1 MLFKGK
7 GRNAMNIKAKEQY
20 WRYSLIFLV
29 LGLGTL
35 LVINLF
41 SLMGGVLG
49 AFAIYTIQRNQMI
62 FLTENKKFQK
72 GTTAMILVVEA
83 ILCFLVPLSLMIWFL
98 ITKLQNLDMNTEQ
111 VINGINNVSQW
122 IHNQTG
128 YELMS
133 KENIS
138 YIASL
143 IPDIGQSLMG
153 SINNF
158 IINAMIMVFVLYYML
173 KGGKNMEQYI
183 YELLPFSEH
192 NKRKIRHEIN
202 RIVKSNS
209 LGIPLL
215 AIIQGGVAIAGY
227 YLFNAPY
234 PLLFGLLT
242 CFATIIPIVG
252 TMIVWLPLSIY
263 MAVSGDWG
271 NAIWLAAYGVI
282 VISSSDNLI
291 RFILQKQM
299 ADAHPLI
306 TVFGVIIGLSLFG
319 FMGIVFGPLLLSM
332 FVLCVDIFKE
342 QYLKDM

>member
-1 MLFKGK
+1 
-7 GRNAMNIKAKEQY
+7 MNVKAKEQY

-49 AFAIYTIQRNQMI
+49 AFALYTIQRNQML
-62 FLTENKKFQK
+62 FLTEKKKFKK
-72 GTTAMILVVEA
+72 GTAAMILVTEA
-83 ILCFLVPLSLMIWFL
+83 ILCFLVPLSLIIWIFM
-98 ITKLQNLDMNTEQ
+98 TKLQALDMDTANIIDG
-111 VINGINNVSQW
+111 VNNVAQW
-122 IHNQTG
+122 IHDRTG

-133 KENIS
+133 RENVS
-138 YIASL
+138 YIVSL
-143 IPDIGQSLMG
+143 IPDMSQSLMG
-153 SINNF
+153 GINSF
-158 IINAMIMVFVLYYML
+158 IINAMIMIFVLYYML
-173 KGGKNMEQYI
+173 KGGKKMEQYI
-183 YELLPFSEH
+183 YELLPFSEPD
-192 NKRKIRHEIN
+192 KRAVRREIN
-202 RIVKSNS
+202 RIIKSNS

-227 YLFNAPY
+227 YLFGAPY
-234 PLLFGLLT
+234 PLFFGLLT

-252 TMIVWLPLSIY
+252 TLIVWLPLSIY
-263 MAVSGDWG
+263 MAISGDWT
-271 NAIWLAAYGVI
+271 NAVWLAAYGTI
-282 VISSSDNLI
+282 AISGSDNLI

-332 FVLCVDIFKE
+332 FVFCVNIFKE
-342 QYLKDM
+342 QYLKDQ